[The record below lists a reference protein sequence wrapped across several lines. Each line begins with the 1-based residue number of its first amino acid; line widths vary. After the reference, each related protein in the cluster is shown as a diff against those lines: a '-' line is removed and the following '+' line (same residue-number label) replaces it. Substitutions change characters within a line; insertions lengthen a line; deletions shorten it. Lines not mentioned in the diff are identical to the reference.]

1 MRYFT
6 TRRPVIIP
14 VSQERLTQKIEW
26 ITGKLFAEIISQYS
40 KYKLYNIRL
49 LDLQQALLSSFDF
62 DASQIFSLI
71 SSNGEVITGEDF
83 IAFITGF
90 DREISTEEI
99 GCLLR
104 VTDRQG

>member
-1 MRYFT
+1 M
-6 TRRPVIIP
+6 
-14 VSQERLTQKIEW
+14 
-26 ITGKLFAEIISQYS
+26 
-40 KYKLYNIRL
+40 

-62 DASQIFSLI
+62 DAAQIFTLI

-90 DREISTEEI
+90 DREISIEEI

-104 VTDRQG
+104 VTDRQGEGQIYLEDFKFYMATLGLKKPHDIFD

>member
-1 MRYFT
+1 M
-6 TRRPVIIP
+6 
-14 VSQERLTQKIEW
+14 
-26 ITGKLFAEIISQYS
+26 
-40 KYKLYNIRL
+40 

-62 DASQIFSLI
+62 DAAQIFTII

-104 VTDRQG
+104 VTDRQGEGQLYLEDFKFYMATLGLKKPHDIFD